1 MKKFSK
7 ILFVMM
13 ILVISTVLFIS
24 CTKEQPQV
32 EEKEPWEFEVGT
44 DAVTYTTPGSN
55 QYAGTFKINLKI
67 VGGEGE
73 NLFNGVVTLTTNT
86 QWCSEAIQ
94 AAVSDKGL
102 AQSGIEVGFI
112 TKIGDY
118 ENNSQSN
125 LYWLYTVNGVT
136 PNFGVNGYQLRE
148 GDYILLEYKVAT
160 W

>member
-1 MKKFSK
+1 MKKFIK
-7 ILFVMM
+7 ILLSMM
-13 ILVISTVLFIS
+13 ILVLAAVSLIG
-24 CTKEQPQV
+24 CAKEEPQV
-32 EEKEPWEFEVGT
+32 QKEAWKFDVGT
-44 DAVTYTTPGSN
+44 DQVTYTTPGAN

-67 VGGEGE
+67 VGG
-73 NLFNGVVTLTTNT
+73 NSTVLFNGVVNITTNT

-102 AQSGIEVGFI
+102 AQNGIEVGFI

-118 ENNSQSN
+118 ENNSESK

-148 GDYILLEYKVAT
+148 GDYILLEYKTAT